1 MISDKDSL
9 ISGAIPLKF
18 HLSQNYPNP
27 FKDETRIKY
36 CVALKTRVRIVVLNS
51 AGEALEKIVDETK
64 APGTYEINFSA
75 FVSPSGEGRVLAC
88 GDYRIRMEAGDYYCE
103 KQMELLQ

>member
-1 MISDKDSL
+1 MN
-9 ISGAIPLKF
+9 GVIPLRF

-27 FKDETRIKY
+27 FKDGTRIKY
-36 CVALKTRVRIVVLNS
+36 CVAFRTRVRIVVMNS

-75 FVSPSGEGRVLAC
+75 NVSRSGEGRVLAG
-88 GDYRIRMEAGDYYCE
+88 GDYRIRMEAGDYCCE
-103 KQMELLQ
+103 KEMELLP